1 MKESFLN
8 VLNTHEWIE
17 SESNAL
23 LLTYIHVELLFS
35 FLYFHF
41 TSVALH
47 DWSYCASQLT
57 DFQSLTNKRTDQ
69 LPWHTRLFVQHSNW
83 GESWAL
89 GSQGLLLHTL
99 TSIFKTL
106 VLFDVTDHYW
116 PLLTFAVLFLW
127 VGKQWYKKSLT
138 PNKHIKCLGLNC
150 QRSTISLEIER
161 HSLKWRE
168 GSETCC
174 PDSFILVLLAW
185 YELLCNVVC
194 LLE

>member
-1 MKESFLN
+1 MRGQDCWTFLESAELTTFCLPTCFASADSSRTSWLLVWKTVQSSKLVQTLHCDLFLN
-8 VLNTHEWIE
+8 VLNTHEW

-57 DFQSLTNKRTDQ
+57 DFLSLTNKRTDQ
-69 LPWHTRLFVQHSNW
+69 LPWHARIKETFFVQHSNW

-89 GSQGLLLHTL
+89 GSQGWLLHTL
-99 TSIFKTL
+99 TSIFETL
-106 VLFDVTDHYW
+106 ILFDVTDHYW

-138 PNKHIKCLGLNC
+138 PN
-150 QRSTISLEIER
+150 
-161 HSLKWRE
+161 
-168 GSETCC
+168 
-174 PDSFILVLLAW
+174 
-185 YELLCNVVC
+185 
-194 LLE
+194 